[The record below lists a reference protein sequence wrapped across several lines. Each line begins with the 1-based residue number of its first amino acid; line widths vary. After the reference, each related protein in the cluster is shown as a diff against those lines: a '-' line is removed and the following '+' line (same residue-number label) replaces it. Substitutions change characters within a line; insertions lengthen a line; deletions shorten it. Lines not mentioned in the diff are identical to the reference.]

1 LDVLLA
7 AMTAK
12 SPEVRAIAVRVFGEC
27 GLQPARKRKV
37 LDEQVMTDHPRVR
50 LEVVRALARQTSP
63 EAVEIALKVLDKPM
77 DRNLDYALWLTV
89 RELEPYWMPE
99 FQAGKL
105 TFGGDAKKLAFALNA
120 VGNKDTVKPVLALI
134 DGGKVPKENI
144 HGLYLLLAQIG
155 GPEELATAL
164 K

>member
-1 LDVLLA
+1 
-7 AMTAK
+7 
-12 SPEVRAIAVRVFGEC
+12 
-27 GLQPARKRKV
+27 
-37 LDEQVMTDHPRVR
+37 
-50 LEVVRALARQTSP
+50 
-63 EAVEIALKVLDKPM
+63 M
-77 DRNLDYALWLTV
+77 DRTLDYALWLTI

-134 DGGKVPKENI
+134 DGGKVPKENL

-155 GPEELATAL
+155 GPEELRRVIRYADAVRTAEVENARPHAGRGEGSGPDPEGAAPKDAAEL
-164 K
+164 LEPLVIVH